1 MAGPVPCRADATP
14 GPRVSTQHPDHND
27 RYRRV
32 RQAWDAYQKADQT
45 RTETSEAVTAEL
57 VAARADGVTMYRL
70 ARWLGVTDRAVQ
82 ARLEKHDQTN
92 TPAQPPLRGEH

>member
-1 MAGPVPCRADATP
+1 MQPDATP
-14 GPRVSTQHPDHND
+14 GPPLSTRQRDLQD

-32 RQAWDAYQKADQT
+32 RQAWEAYQKADQT

-57 VAARADGVTMYRL
+57 VAARAEGVTMYRL

-82 ARLEKHDQTN
+82 ALLNKHDQTN
-92 TPAQPPLRGEH
+92 TPTPPAD